1 MNDIK
6 TLRNTAQIKKRKML
20 IVFGYMIA
28 DMLSNRKRDPTVTE
42 LFIKGRMLN
51 NSPDS
56 ITQSYFIVSKSIGLN
71 STQYFITKIPRK
83 WEL

>member
-83 WEL
+83 